1 VPDAKLFTPRVIVA
15 ALTKTLETND
25 FSLTD
30 RIYSTNS
37 HVAMC

>member
-1 VPDAKLFTPRVIVA
+1 VPDTKLFTPWYIDA

-37 HVAMC
+37 HVALC